1 MTDEMKSKLYWK
13 KHMWL
18 FKIGAKHKMVGLYS
32 DRFIENLR
40 DVYYG
45 GIPASII
52 LLDPAR
58 CRGKCYDRAILA
70 AAGLKDFD
78 YKVVHADIDSI
89 RYNKNTMAEVAYWK
103 GKGEQIS
110 ERYAN
115 HCYLE
120 FEDGGLTWVL
130 DTTEGLVYEKHLY
143 QLINRPKVN
152 CVRTKEE
159 TLAFPD
165 YIDIVEAD
173 IDRDKYIV
181 PTLLPIIEAEI
192 EKESLYQEQA
202 RREIELFK
210 KKINYDALC
219 AEIEDDKRRRGIIS

>member
-1 MTDEMKSKLYWK
+1 MTDERKAKWFRK
-13 KHMWL
+13 KHDFLMKL
-18 FKIGAKHKMVGLYS
+18 GFKHKMIGGYS
-32 DRFIENLR
+32 DAFLEKLR

-58 CRGKCYDRAILA
+58 CRRRCYDRAVLA
-70 AAGLKDFD
+70 ATGLQDID
-78 YKVVHADIDSI
+78 YKVVHADIDGI
-89 RYNKNTMAEVAYWK
+89 RYHKATMDEVAYWK
-103 GKGEQIS
+103 SKGEQIS

-120 FEDGGLTWVL
+120 FNERGLTWVL
-130 DTTEGLVYEKHLY
+130 DTTDGLIYEKHLY

-165 YIDIVEAD
+165 YIDIIEAD

-192 EKESLYQEQA
+192 EQYSMYKEQA

>member
-1 MTDEMKSKLYWK
+1 MTDERKAKWYWK
-13 KHMWL
+13 KHNFLMKL
-18 FKIGAKHKMVGLYS
+18 GIKHKMIGGYS
-32 DRFIENLR
+32 DTYLEKLR

-58 CRGKCYDRAILA
+58 CRGKCYDRAVLA
-70 AAGLKDFD
+70 ATGLQDMD
-78 YKVVHADIDSI
+78 YRVVHADIDGI
-89 RYNKNTMAEVAYWK
+89 RNNKHTMAEVKYWQD
-103 GKGEQIS
+103 KGEQIS
-110 ERYAN
+110 EHYAN

-120 FEDGGLTWVL
+120 FDEGGLTWVL
-130 DTTEGLVYEKHLY
+130 DTTDGLIYEKHLY
-143 QLINRPKVN
+143 QLIHRPKVN

-173 IDRDKYIV
+173 MNRDKYIV

-192 EKESLYQEQA
+192 EKYSMYKEQA

-210 KKINYDALC
+210 KKIDYDALC

>member
-1 MTDEMKSKLYWK
+1 MTIERKTKWFWK
-13 KHMWL
+13 KHSWL
-18 FKIGAKHKMVGLYS
+18 MSFGFKHGLIVGYS
-32 DRFIENLR
+32 DAFLEKLR
-40 DVYYG
+40 NVYYG

-70 AAGLKDFD
+70 AAGLKDIN
-78 YKVVHADIDSI
+78 YKVIHADIDTI
-89 RYNKNTMAEVAYWK
+89 RYNKYTIAEIEFWQS
-103 GKGEQIS
+103 KGEKIS
-110 ERYAN
+110 KHYAN

-130 DTTEGLVYEKHLY
+130 DTTDGLIYEKHLY

-165 YIDIVEAD
+165 YIDIIEAD
-173 IDRDKYIV
+173 IERDKYIV
-181 PTLLPIIEAEI
+181 PSLLPIIEAEI
-192 EKESLYQEQA
+192 QKHSLYQEQA
-202 RREIELFK
+202 KREIELFK
-210 KKINYDALC
+210 QKIGYEQLVQELEEHKKRIF
-219 AEIEDDKRRRGIIS
+219 RTQ

>member
-1 MTDEMKSKLYWK
+1 MTDETKAKWYWK

-18 FKIGAKHKMVGLYS
+18 FKLGWKHKMVGMYS
-32 DRFIENLR
+32 DAFLEKLR

-70 AAGLKDFD
+70 AAGLKDMD
-78 YKVVHADIDSI
+78 YRVVHADIDGI
-89 RYNKNTMAEVAYWK
+89 KYNKRTMADVAYLK
-103 GKGEQIS
+103 SVGEPINK
-110 ERYAN
+110 RYAN
-115 HCYLE
+115 HCYIE
-120 FEDGGLTWVL
+120 FEAGGLTWVL
-130 DTTEGLVYEKHLY
+130 DTTDALIYEKHLY
-143 QLINRPKVN
+143 QLLHRPKVT
-152 CVRTKEE
+152 CIRTKEE
-159 TLAFPD
+159 TLTFPD
-165 YIDIVEAD
+165 YVDIVEAD

-181 PTLLPIIEAEI
+181 PTSLPMIEAEI
-192 EKESLYQEQA
+192 ERYSMYKEQA

-210 KKINYDALC
+210 KRIDYDALC

>member
-1 MTDEMKSKLYWK
+1 MTEERKAKWFWK
-13 KHMWL
+13 KHDVLMKL
-18 FKIGAKHKMVGLYS
+18 GFKHKMIGIYS
-32 DRFIENLR
+32 DAFLEKLR

-58 CRGKCYDRAILA
+58 CRRRCYDRAVLA
-70 AAGLKDFD
+70 AVGLKDMD
-78 YKVVHADIDSI
+78 YKVVHADIDGI
-89 RYNKNTMAEVAYWK
+89 RYNKATMEEVKYWQSK
-103 GKGEQIS
+103 GKKINEHF
-110 ERYAN
+110 AN

-130 DTTEGLVYEKHLY
+130 DTTDGLIYEKHLY

-173 IDRDKYIV
+173 INRDKYIV
-181 PTLLPIIEAEI
+181 PALLPIIEAEI
-192 EKESLYQEQA
+192 EACSMYKEQA

-210 KKINYDALC
+210 KKIDFDALC
-219 AEIEDDKRRRGIIS
+219 AEIENDKRRRGIIS

>member
-1 MTDEMKSKLYWK
+1 MTDETKAKWYWK

-18 FKIGAKHKMVGLYS
+18 FKLGWKHKMVGMYS
-32 DRFIENLR
+32 DAFLEKLR

-70 AAGLKDFD
+70 AIGLRDMD
-78 YKVVHADIDSI
+78 YRVVHADIDGI
-89 RYNKNTMAEVAYWK
+89 KYNKRTMADVAYLK
-103 GKGEQIS
+103 SVDAPINKH
-110 ERYAN
+110 YAN

-120 FEDGGLTWVL
+120 FDEGGLTWVL
-130 DTTEGLVYEKHLY
+130 DTTDGLIYEKHLY
-143 QLINRPKVN
+143 ELINRPKVN

-173 IDRDKYIV
+173 MNRDKYIV

-192 EKESLYQEQA
+192 EEHSMYKEQA

-210 KKINYDALC
+210 KKIDYDALC
-219 AEIEDDKRRRGIIS
+219 AEIEADKRRRGIIS

>member
-1 MTDEMKSKLYWK
+1 MTDERKAKWFWK
-13 KHMWL
+13 KHNILMKL
-18 FKIGAKHKMVGLYS
+18 GIKYKMIGGYS
-32 DRFIENLR
+32 DAYLEKLR

-58 CRGKCYDRAILA
+58 CRRRCYDRAVLA
-70 AAGLKDFD
+70 AAGLQDID
-78 YKVVHADIDSI
+78 YRVVHADIDGI
-89 RYNKNTMAEVAYWK
+89 RYNKATMAEVKYWQD
-103 GKGEQIS
+103 KGEKIS
-110 ERYAN
+110 DRYAN

-120 FEDGGLTWVL
+120 FEQGGLTWVL
-130 DTTEGLVYEKHLY
+130 DTTDGLIYEKHLY

-165 YIDIVEAD
+165 YIDIIEAD
-173 IDRDKYIV
+173 IERDKYIV
-181 PTLLPIIEAEI
+181 PALLPIIEAEI
-192 EKESLYQEQA
+192 EQYSMYKEQA

-219 AEIEDDKRRRGIIS
+219 AEIEEDKRRRGIIS

>member
-1 MTDEMKSKLYWK
+1 
-13 KHMWL
+13 MWL
-18 FKIGAKHKMVGLYS
+18 FKIGVKHKMVGLYS

-52 LLDPAR
+52 LLDPVR
-58 CRGKCYDRAILA
+58 CRGKCYDRAVLA
-70 AAGLKDFD
+70 ATGLRDID
-78 YKVVHADIDSI
+78 YRVVHADIDSI
-89 RYNKNTMAEVAYWK
+89 KYNKRTMAEVAYWK
-103 GKGEQIS
+103 SQGEPINA
-110 ERYAN
+110 RYAN

-130 DTTEGLVYEKHLY
+130 DTTDGLIYEKHLY

-159 TLAFPD
+159 TLAFPG

-173 IDRDKYIV
+173 INRDKYIV

-202 RREIELFK
+202 RREIALFK
-210 KKINYDALC
+210 EKIRYDDLVR
-219 AEIEDDKRRRGIIS
+219 EIEEDKKLRFGTQ